1 MIFPWYSH
9 YIMYIY
15 YSIFSIVFFPYS
27 HIFHPIIP
35 IYSDVFHCISNAFP
49 YVPFVALYSHY
60 FHLFSNILY
69 CTSISMIFPYVPLYS
84 HYFPINIEWSGKPS
98 SISSRLPRSKL
109 SHRRRM
115 RRLELPNAWEFRFE
129 DLQAACDGAAGQRWL
144 RDLMGVTTKWWVFTG
159 SKSLNPSKWWI
170 FKTKSLFLNWSNS
183 ATDNAPYKL
192 LLTVMGS
199 LIFTPWCT
207 ACILRTYMS
216 FRKDLGRLGEMDLPW
231 FTLGFGPISLK
242 SG

>member
-1 MIFPWYSH
+1 MFHCIIPYYSH
-9 YIMYIY
+9 IPIC
-15 YSIFSIVFFPYS
+15 SIPSYYS
-27 HIFHPIIP
+27 HIFRCFPLYFQCFPICSIRC
-35 IYSDVFHCISNAFP
+35 IVFT
-49 YVPFVALYSHY
+49 
-60 FHLFSNILY
+60 LFSNVFY
-69 CTSISMIFPYVPLYS
+69 CTSISIIFAYVPLYS
-84 HYFPINIEWSGKPS
+84 HYFPINIKWSGKPS

-115 RRLELPNAWEFRFE
+115 RRLELLNAWEFRFE

-144 RDLMGVTTKWWVFTG
+144 RDLMGLTTKWWVFTG

-183 ATDNAPYKL
+183 ATDNARYKL